1 MVDEVLS
8 GYDIVSPLEEAEL
21 SRLYHARRR
30 DDDADVVLRHVAA
43 GGRGEEL
50 AAALADAAR
59 ASRIEDACVDPVRV
73 LEGAAGRVVLLAE
86 TGPGE
91 SLGRRLE
98 AGPLAVGWAL
108 ELAAAAAAALGT
120 VHRAGMV
127 HGALTP
133 AELWLRPA
141 GGVRLLGV
149 GLYRLRATLRPQQLR
164 ARSAAYAAPEVLR
177 GEPPAPASDVWS
189 LAVVLLEMITGRRAF
204 PGEDAEAV
212 RAAVL
217 DGARPVVEGVRTGI
231 GPELDSFLSVALER
245 DPAVRIGDMG
255 HVGEMLSAMSGL
267 LTEATEVSPEALT
280 ADGTR
285 TNPAALRRQPCR
297 APVSVGDTVGGFQVL
312 EQLGRGGMGLVYRAR
327 DRRLGRHVALK
338 FLPDRLG
345 DDQPPDRFLQEAK
358 AASALDHPNICTIF
372 GVDETPS
379 GESFIAMA
387 LYDGPS
393 VKELLESGPLPA
405 VEALR
410 IAIHVT
416 SGLVAAHER
425 GIVHC
430 DIKPGNV
437 VLAEDGT
444 AKIVDFGISRMA
456 HLTYVDGAGF
466 VGTAGYAAPEQ
477 VWRRPVDHR
486 VDLWSV
492 GVLLYEM
499 LVGERPFPGH
509 GMKALMA
516 TVEEEPGPPS
526 ERVEWLPPVVDD
538 VVARCLARDPEERYQ
553 TATDLLLDLQRAMAE
568 VSGEGKPTPA
578 VRRRALGWG
587 VAAVGMVVAAA
598 GWLAPRLGPTGA
610 DDPGRRMVMLGVVG
624 EAAAGGVDLAEPIE
638 ELLRFELASAGGV
651 RLVEPAPGVGDD
663 PSGGRIAL
671 EPGSV
676 AAIADE
682 HGADAAV
689 IAVVRAAGPEPADG
703 IVLELRLQPASATVP
718 AAVAEARGPPA
729 RLLAIAA
736 SVVQEAAG
744 AAGIELAVGLPDSDW
759 QPFATAEGEALYRD
773 AVGRLQVL
781 DSLGAR
787 PLLERALEIEPANPV
802 LEMALAD
809 VLFDLGRESEAAVRA
824 RRAVVHSADAPR
836 ALRLLAHARSLEA
849 DREAVRAAAAYRALE
864 LAGAGCALPGE
875 REVDGAVRLAT
886 ALVRASRPQ
895 EALDVVG
902 RQGAGGD
909 VDPRLDLVRAEAHH
923 WLGRH
928 DPQLAAAERAVA
940 SARRDGHD
948 ALEAR
953 ALRLL
958 ASARWRLGR
967 LDHGLEALDASRRLY
982 DRLGHDKGQ
991 ADIDAMTGVLL
1002 YEKGELWQA
1011 KASYD
1016 RAARRYGSLGNRRA
1030 EARTLT
1036 NKALVLEQQGDLDA
1050 TVDVTREAVRLF
1062 RESGDDVAELIALV
1076 NLSSALR
1083 SRGRLDEAGDTL
1095 AAAVEKMQAVSRF
1108 EAWTLLHAA
1117 DLQLVRGELA
1127 TATASLA
1134 RASELQEERGDAL
1147 GRALST
1153 ARSAHVLRLQGEA
1166 AEACRLFEQALPVLA
1181 ERATTLDH
1189 ASALRDFGA
1198 ALRVRGDLGR
1208 SERVLRRALEIQS
1221 SVTTRAGR
1229 SQTQLVLAATLRE
1242 AGSSDDAEG
1251 MAREALADLELR
1263 GQVVAVARARA
1274 LLARLALDR
1283 GDLDSAAS
1291 EVARGRA
1298 TLAGVAAPEPRMEL
1312 ELVGLR
1318 IEAGRGATGVRGDL
1332 QALLAEATA
1341 RGYVELGLEVM
1352 LALGEQELAAGAAAA
1367 GRARLEG
1374 AIADASLKG
1383 LRSIADRA
1391 RMVLDASRS

>member
-30 DDDADVVLRHVAA
+30 EDDADVVLRHVAA
-43 GGRGEEL
+43 GGLGEQL
-50 AAALADAAR
+50 AAGLADAER
-59 ASRIEDACVDPVRV
+59 ASRTADACVDPVRL
-73 LEGAAGRVVLLAE
+73 LEGSGGRVVLLAE

-91 SLGRRLE
+91 SLRRRLE
-98 AGPLAVGWAL
+98 NGPMPVGWAL
-108 ELAAAAAAALGT
+108 EVAAAAAAALGA
-120 VHRAGMV
+120 VHRVGLV

-133 AELWLRPA
+133 AELWLRPS
-141 GGVRLLGV
+141 GGVRLLGL
-149 GLYRLRATLRPQQLR
+149 GLHPVRGTLRPEELL
-164 ARSAAYAAPEVLR
+164 ARSAAYTAPEVLR
-177 GEPPAPASDVWS
+177 GGGPTPASDVWS
-189 LAVVLLEMITGRRAF
+189 LAVILFEMITGRRAF
-204 PGEDAEAV
+204 PGDDAAAV

-217 DGARPVVEGVRTGI
+217 GEGRPALGGVRTGI
-231 GPELDSFLSVALER
+231 GPELERFLGATLER
-245 DPAVRIGDMG
+245 DPEVRIGDMG
-255 HVGEMLSAMSGL
+255 RVGDVLGAMSDL

-285 TNPAALRRQPCR
+285 TNPAALRRRPFR
-297 APVSVGDTVGGFQVL
+297 APVSAGDTVGGFQVL
-312 EQLGRGGMGLVYRAR
+312 EQLGRGGMGLVYRGR
-327 DRRLGRHVALK
+327 DRRLGRQVALK
-338 FLPDRLG
+338 FLPENLD
-345 DDQPPDRFLQEAK
+345 DDQPADRFLQEAK
-358 AASALDHPNICTIF
+358 AASALDHPNICTIY

-379 GESFIAMA
+379 GDVYIAMA

-393 VKELLESGPLPA
+393 VKDLLESGPLPV

-477 VWRRPVDHR
+477 VWRRPFDHR
-486 VDLWSV
+486 VDLWAV

-499 LVGERPFPGH
+499 LTGERPFPGH

-516 TVEEEPGPPS
+516 TVEEEPAPPS
-526 ERVEWLPPVVDD
+526 ERVAGLPPVVDE
-538 VVARCLARDPEERYQ
+538 VVARCLARDPDERYG

-568 VSGEGKPTPA
+568 VSGDGAPA
-578 VRRRALGWG
+578 RPGRRRALGWG
-587 VAAVGMVVAAA
+587 LAAVGVVVAAA
-598 GWLAPRLGPTGA
+598 GWLAPRLGPAGGE
-610 DDPGRRMVMLGVVG
+610 DPGRRVVMLGVVAG
-624 EAAAGGVDLAEPIE
+624 DAAGGVDVAEPVE
-638 ELLRFELASAGGV
+638 ELLRFELSSAGGI
-651 RLVEPAPGVGDD
+651 RLVEVAPGAGDA
-663 PSGGRIAL
+663 SARGRIAL
-671 EPGSV
+671 EPGSLAAV
-676 AAIADE
+676 AGD
-682 HGADAAV
+682 HGAEMAAV
-689 IAVVRAAGPEPADG
+689 ALVHAAGPEASAG
-703 IVLELRLQPASATVP
+703 IVLELRLQPASASEP
-718 AAVAEARGPPA
+718 AAVAEARGPPG
-729 RLLAIAA
+729 RLLEMA
-736 SVVQEAAG
+736 SEAVEEAAA
-744 AAGIELAVGLPDSDW
+744 AAGIGLPARSPDTDW
-759 QPFATAEGEALYRD
+759 RPFATAEAATLHAD
-773 AVGRLQVL
+773 AVRRLQVL
-781 DSLGAR
+781 DSIGAR

-802 LEMALAD
+802 LEMTLAD
-809 VLFDLGRESEAAVRA
+809 VLFDLGRESEAAERA
-824 RRAVVHSADAPR
+824 RRAVAHAAGAPR
-836 ALRLLAHARSLEA
+836 ALRLLAHGRALEA
-849 DREAVRAAAAYRALE
+849 ARESGRAAAAYRALD
-864 LAGAGCALPGE
+864 LAGPGCAMPGE
-875 REVDGAVRLAT
+875 PPVDGAVRLAT
-886 ALVRASRPQ
+886 ALVRGSLPL
-895 EALDVVG
+895 EALEVVE
-902 RQGAGGD
+902 RTASGD
-909 VDPRLDLVRAEAHH
+909 GSDPRLDLVRAEAYH

-928 DPQLAAAERAVA
+928 DPQLEAAERAVA
-940 SARRDGHD
+940 IARREGLA

-967 LDHGLEALDASRRLY
+967 LDDGLAALDESRRLY

-1050 TVDVTREAVRLF
+1050 TIDVTREAVRLF
-1062 RESGDDVAELIALV
+1062 RESDDGVAELIALV

-1083 SRGRLDEAGDTL
+1083 SRGRLDEAGEAL
-1095 AAAVEKMQAVSRF
+1095 AAAVEKMRTVSRF

-1117 DLQLVRGELA
+1117 DLHLARGELA
-1127 TATASLA
+1127 EATAALA
-1134 RASELQEERGDAL
+1134 RAAELQEERGDAL

-1153 ARSAHVLRLQGEA
+1153 ARAAHVLRLQGEA
-1166 AEACRLFEQALPVLA
+1166 AEACRLFEQAMPVLA

-1189 ASALRDFGA
+1189 AAALRDFGA
-1198 ALRVRGDLGR
+1198 ALRVRGELER
-1208 SERVLRRALEIQS
+1208 SDRVLRRALEIQS

-1229 SQTQLVLAATLRE
+1229 SRTQLGLAATLRE
-1242 AGSSDDAEG
+1242 GGLSDDAEG

-1263 GQVVAVARARA
+1263 GQVVGVARARA

-1312 ELVGLR
+1312 ELVALR
-1318 IEAGRGATGVRGDL
+1318 IEAGRGAAGVREDL
-1332 QALLAEATA
+1332 QSLLAEATS

-1391 RMVLDASRS
+1391 RRVLDASRS